1 MPNWDSFLNCLKLS
15 KMPVGVLLNE
25 PRTYTHETR
34 KNLVEE
40 VRKYDISYLMT

>member
-1 MPNWDSFLNCLKLS
+1 MPNRESFLGCLKLS

-25 PRTYTHETR
+25 PRENIQST

-40 VRKYDISYLMT
+40 VRKYDIAYLLA